1 MIQREWMNNGSMRI
15 CFFLLIYILSL
26 SSSFHFVD
34 SSLDLHR
41 HQSIS
46 TYFISAKSKTAEL
59 KTIWVQCNTR
69 DMYWFVGW
77 FFLCFFCIRAKRHQY
92 LNLNV
97 HNNNCFCNMPVHGRT
112 RADYPMPNMYVV
124 HIQALIL
131 TQLYFCRCC

>member
-15 CFFLLIYILSL
+15 CFFLLMYILSL
-26 SSSFHFVD
+26 SSSF
-34 SSLDLHR
+34 R
-41 HQSIS
+41 
-46 TYFISAKSKTAEL
+46 
-59 KTIWVQCNTR
+59 
-69 DMYWFVGW
+69 W
-77 FFLCFFCIRAKRHQY
+77 FFVEFVQAPINKYIFYIRQIENGWTEDHLGAMQHARYVLVCWLIFFCFFCIRAKRHQY

-97 HNNNCFCNMPVHGRT
+97 HNNNCFCNVPVHGRT